1 MGKINSNEYNKLK
14 GCEKMEIKC
23 TKEEFKTLL
32 DLVYAGNLLINGMR
46 EVDERIVPYAE
57 LEQKIFAMAK
67 EFGLEEVVEFDEEF
81 KEYMPTRAYENSE
94 INDYIDAYEDK
105 VFWEELIVRMA
116 RRQALNEL
124 GDENPDM
131 TNAELRNRQIEL
143 EEYYEDEFIE
153 NGIYHLKWIKPEIQS
168 EEEAKAKAKR
178 EQ

>member
-1 MGKINSNEYNKLK
+1 
-14 GCEKMEIKC
+14 MEIKC
-23 TKEEFKTLL
+23 TKEEFKVLL

-46 EVDERIVPYAE
+46 EVDERIAPHAE
-57 LEQKIFAMAK
+57 L
-67 EFGLEEVVEFDEEF
+67 DEEF

-105 VFWEELIVRMA
+105 VFWEELVVRMA